1 MYSLLINII
10 IVNINEQNTR
20 INTLNN
26 NINLQSLNST
36 REGFCNRDIYLT
48 RLVAASVIN
57 YQRPGKN
64 GVVHQIVL
72 KYTPSRSTAQFG
84 QDAEKTIAWIDLAP
98 DL

>member
-36 REGFCNRDIYLT
+36 RECFCNRDIYLT
-48 RLVAASVIN
+48 RLFAASVIN

-64 GVVHQIVL
+64 GVVHQM
-72 KYTPSRSTAQFG
+72 A
-84 QDAEKTIAWIDLAP
+84 
-98 DL
+98 